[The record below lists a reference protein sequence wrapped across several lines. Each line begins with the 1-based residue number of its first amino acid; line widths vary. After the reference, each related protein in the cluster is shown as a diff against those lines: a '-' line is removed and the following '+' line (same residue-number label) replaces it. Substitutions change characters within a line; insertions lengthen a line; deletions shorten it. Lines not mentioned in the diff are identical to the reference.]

1 MPHTSFNLRHI
12 LKRRLASRPILTEGQ
27 NDSRSGEESID
38 EERMGFHGHGYC
50 TYWESVLQRLVVGSL
65 VCLFESSCLVCLD
78 NGQNAKSKSHF
89 VSCFLLRNS

>member
-50 TYWESVLQRLVVGSL
+50 TSVGECYYYNNLVL
-65 VCLFESSCLVCLD
+65 W
-78 NGQNAKSKSHF
+78 F
-89 VSCFLLRNS
+89 VEVAVW

>member
-1 MPHTSFNLRHI
+1 MYWLRDDHGHRSRVCHNHKKSFNLRHI

-50 TYWESVLQRLVVGSL
+50 TSVGGRLLLIVVG
-65 VCLFESSCLVCLD
+65 
-78 NGQNAKSKSHF
+78 
-89 VSCFLLRNS
+89 

>member
-50 TYWESVLQRLVVGSL
+50 TYWESVTTTKLLSCWFFG
-65 VCLFESSCLVCLD
+65 LFV
-78 NGQNAKSKSHF
+78 
-89 VSCFLLRNS
+89 